1 MLHARLQKA
10 GYEFRPGGPRGSYA
24 PLTLLFHLSLNHSA
38 KIIPVTRSDPLSVGM
53 TSEFVATAVPWESK
67 PKLTTTS
74 LVLLTYFLLMLGRPR
89 ARGA

>member
-1 MLHARLQKA
+1 MLHARQQKA
-10 GYEFRPGGPRGSYA
+10 GYEFRPGGPHDSHA
-24 PLTLLFHLSLNHSA
+24 PLTLLLHLSLYHSA
-38 KIIPVTRSDPLSVGM
+38 KIVPVTRSDPLLEEM

-89 ARGA
+89 ARSA